1 MIHPMQKDIYKS
13 DYDYEIPDELI
24 ARYPLKNRTDSKLLS
39 CNKSFNIHDFS
50 SIPSLLKKDDLIV
63 FNETKVFKARLIL
76 HKESGSTAEIFVNKI
91 ISKYEAECLTKGL
104 NLKKKVQILKTGTF
118 PIKIDIYKKQ
128 NNSVL
133 IKFNQEIKNLCES
146 IGKIPIPPYLNR
158 EEEEIDKK
166 RYQTVFA
173 KESKNESAAAPTA
186 SLHFDDNLYE
196 KIKTDFDTCV
206 INLSVGLGT
215 FKPLSDEPINNLSK
229 LHEENFQISK
239 NTSEIINDH
248 IKNKKRVV
256 AIGTTTLR
264 ALESAWDSDSQSILH
279 GNQSTDIFIKE
290 GFRFNVVNTLVTNF
304 HLPQSS
310 LLILVSA
317 FAGKELIFSAYK
329 YAIEKKLRFF
339 SYGDAMII
347 ER

>member
-1 MIHPMQKDIYKS
+1 MQKDIYKS

-50 SIPSLLKKDDLIV
+50 SLPSLLKKDDLIV

-76 HKESGSTAEIFVNKI
+76 FKESGSVAEIFVNKI
-91 ISKYEAECLTKGL
+91 ISKYEAECLTKGI
-104 NLKKKVQILKTGTF
+104 NLKKKVQILKTSTF
-118 PIKIDIYKKQ
+118 PIKINIYDRRK
-128 NNSVL
+128 NSVL

-146 IGKIPIPPYLNR
+146 IGKVPIPPYLNR

-186 SLHFDDNLYE
+186 SLHFDDNLY
-196 KIKTDFDTCV
+196 KNIKTDFDTCV

-215 FKPLSDEPINNLSK
+215 FKPLSDEPINNSSK
-229 LHEENFQISK
+229 LHEENFYISK
-239 NTSEIINDH
+239 NTSEKINNH

-264 ALESAWDSDSQSILH
+264 ALESAWDSDNQIMLP

-290 GFRFNVVNTLVTNF
+290 GFKFNVVNALVTNF

-310 LLILVSA
+310 LLMLVSA

>member
-1 MIHPMQKDIYKS
+1 MQKDIYKS

-118 PIKIDIYKKQ
+118 PIKINIYKKQ

-229 LHEENFQISK
+229 LHEENFYISK

-329 YAIEKKLRFF
+329 YAIGKKLRFF

>member
-1 MIHPMQKDIYKS
+1 MQKDIYKS

-50 SIPSLLKKDDLIV
+50 SLPSLLKKDDLIV

-76 HKESGSTAEIFVNKI
+76 YKESGSVAEIFVNKI
-91 ISKYEAECLTKGL
+91 ISKYEAECLTKGI
-104 NLKKKVQILKTGTF
+104 NLKKKVQILKTSTF
-118 PIKIDIYKKQ
+118 PIKINIYDKQ
-128 NNSVL
+128 KNSVL

-146 IGKIPIPPYLNR
+146 IGKVPIPPYLNR

-186 SLHFDDNLYE
+186 SLHFDDNLY
-196 KIKTDFDTCV
+196 KNIKTDFDTCV

-215 FKPLSDEPINNLSK
+215 FKPLSDQPINNSSK
-229 LHEENFQISK
+229 LHEENFYISK
-239 NTSEIINDH
+239 NTSEKINNH

-256 AIGTTTLR
+256 AVGTTTLR
-264 ALESAWDSDSQSILH
+264 ALESAWDSDNQTILS

-290 GFRFNVVNTLVTNF
+290 GFKFNVVNALVTNF

-310 LLILVSA
+310 LLMLVSA
-317 FAGKELIFSAYK
+317 FAGKEFIFSAYK

>member
-196 KIKTDFDTCV
+196 KIKTNFDTCV

-264 ALESAWDSDSQSILH
+264 ALESAWDSDSQSILY

>member
-264 ALESAWDSDSQSILH
+264 ALESAWDSDSQSILY

>member
-1 MIHPMQKDIYKS
+1 MQKDIYKS

-229 LHEENFQISK
+229 LHEENFYISK

-264 ALESAWDSDSQSILH
+264 ALEAAWDSDSQSILH

>member
-50 SIPSLLKKDDLIV
+50 SLPSLLKKDDLIV

-76 HKESGSTAEIFVNKI
+76 FKESGSVAEIFVNKI
-91 ISKYEAECLTKGL
+91 ISKYEAECLTKGI
-104 NLKKKVQILKTGTF
+104 NLKKKIQILKTSTF
-118 PIKIDIYKKQ
+118 PIKINIYDKRK
-128 NNSVL
+128 NSVL

-146 IGKIPIPPYLNR
+146 IGKVPIPPYLNR

-186 SLHFDDNLYE
+186 SLHFDDNLY
-196 KIKTDFDTCV
+196 KNIKTDFDTCV

-215 FKPLSDEPINNLSK
+215 FKPLSDEPINNSSK
-229 LHEENFQISK
+229 LHEENFYISK
-239 NTSEIINDH
+239 NTSEKINNH

-264 ALESAWDSDSQSILH
+264 ALESAWDSDNQIMLP

-290 GFRFNVVNTLVTNF
+290 GFKFNVVNALVTNF

-310 LLILVSA
+310 LLMLVSA

>member
-1 MIHPMQKDIYKS
+1 MQKDIYKS

-196 KIKTDFDTCV
+196 KIKTNFDTCV

-229 LHEENFQISK
+229 LHEENFYISK

>member
-1 MIHPMQKDIYKS
+1 MQKDIYKS
-13 DYDYEIPDELI
+13 DYHYEIPDKLI
-24 ARYPLKNRTDSKLLS
+24 ARYPLKKRTDSKLLS

-50 SIPSLLKKDDLIV
+50 SLPSLLKKDDLIV

-76 HKESGSTAEIFVNKI
+76 QKESGSKAEIFVNKI
-91 ISKYEAECLTKGL
+91 ISKFEAECLTKGL
-104 NLKKKVQILKTGTF
+104 NLKKKVQILKSSTF
-118 PIKIDIYKKQ
+118 PIKITIYKKQ

-146 IGKIPIPPYLNR
+146 IGKVPIPPYLDR

-166 RYQTVFA
+166 RYQSVFA

-229 LHEENFQISK
+229 LHEENFYISK

-264 ALESAWDSDSQSILH
+264 ALESAWDSDSQIILH

-290 GFRFNVVNTLVTNF
+290 GFKFNVANVLITNF

-310 LLILVSA
+310 LLMLVSA

>member
-1 MIHPMQKDIYKS
+1 MQKDIYKS

-264 ALESAWDSDSQSILH
+264 ALESAWDSDSQSILY

>member
-50 SIPSLLKKDDLIV
+50 SLPSLLKKDDLIV

-76 HKESGSTAEIFVNKI
+76 FKESGSVAEIFVNKI
-91 ISKYEAECLTKGL
+91 ISKYEAECLTKGI
-104 NLKKKVQILKTGTF
+104 NLKKKVQILKTSTF
-118 PIKIDIYKKQ
+118 PIKINIYDRRK
-128 NNSVL
+128 NSVL

-146 IGKIPIPPYLNR
+146 IGKVPIPPYLNR

-186 SLHFDDNLYE
+186 SLHFDDNLY
-196 KIKTDFDTCV
+196 KNIKTDFDTCV

-215 FKPLSDEPINNLSK
+215 FKPLSDEPINNSSK
-229 LHEENFQISK
+229 LHEENFYISK
-239 NTSEIINDH
+239 NTSEKINNH

-264 ALESAWDSDSQSILH
+264 ALESAWDSDNQIMLP

-290 GFRFNVVNTLVTNF
+290 GFKFNVVNALVTNF

-310 LLILVSA
+310 LLMLVSA
-317 FAGKELIFSAYK
+317 FAGKEFIFSAYK

>member
-1 MIHPMQKDIYKS
+1 MQKDIYKS

-50 SIPSLLKKDDLIV
+50 SLPSLLKKDDLIV

-76 HKESGSTAEIFVNKI
+76 FKESGSVAEIFVNKI
-91 ISKYEAECLTKGL
+91 ISKYEAECLTKGI
-104 NLKKKVQILKTGTF
+104 NLKKKIQILKTSTF
-118 PIKIDIYKKQ
+118 PIKINIYDKRK
-128 NNSVL
+128 NSVL

-146 IGKIPIPPYLNR
+146 IGKVPIPPYLNR

-186 SLHFDDNLYE
+186 SLHFDDNLY
-196 KIKTDFDTCV
+196 KNIKTDFDTCV

-215 FKPLSDEPINNLSK
+215 FKPLSDKPINNSSK
-229 LHEENFQISK
+229 LHEENFYISK
-239 NTSEIINDH
+239 NTSEKINNH

-264 ALESAWDSDSQSILH
+264 ALESAWDSDNQIMLP

-290 GFRFNVVNTLVTNF
+290 GFKFNVVNALVTNF

-310 LLILVSA
+310 LLMLVSA

>member
-1 MIHPMQKDIYKS
+1 MQKDIYKS

-50 SIPSLLKKDDLIV
+50 SLPSLLKKDDLIV

-76 HKESGSTAEIFVNKI
+76 FKESGSVAEIFVNKI
-91 ISKYEAECLTKGL
+91 ISKYEAECLTKGI
-104 NLKKKVQILKTGTF
+104 NLKKKIQILKTSTF
-118 PIKIDIYKKQ
+118 PIKINIYDKRK
-128 NNSVL
+128 NSVL

-146 IGKIPIPPYLNR
+146 IGKVPIPPYLNR

-186 SLHFDDNLYE
+186 SLHFDDNLY
-196 KIKTDFDTCV
+196 KNIKTDFDTCV

-215 FKPLSDEPINNLSK
+215 FKPLSDEPINNSSK
-229 LHEENFQISK
+229 LHEENFYISK
-239 NTSEIINDH
+239 NTSEKINNH
-248 IKNKKRVV
+248 IKNNKRVV
-256 AIGTTTLR
+256 AVGTTTLR
-264 ALESAWDSDSQSILH
+264 ALESAWDSDNQIMLP

-290 GFRFNVVNTLVTNF
+290 GFKFNVVNALVTNF

-310 LLILVSA
+310 LLMLVSA
-317 FAGKELIFSAYK
+317 FAGKEFIFSAYK

>member
-1 MIHPMQKDIYKS
+1 MQKDIYKS

-50 SIPSLLKKDDLIV
+50 SLPSLLKKDDLIV

-76 HKESGSTAEIFVNKI
+76 FKESGSVAEIFVNKI
-91 ISKYEAECLTKGL
+91 ISKYEAECLTKGI
-104 NLKKKVQILKTGTF
+104 NLKKKVQILKTSTF
-118 PIKIDIYKKQ
+118 PIKINIYDRRK
-128 NNSVL
+128 NSVL

-146 IGKIPIPPYLNR
+146 IGKVPIPPYLNR

-186 SLHFDDNLYE
+186 SLHFDDNLY
-196 KIKTDFDTCV
+196 KNIKTDFDTCV

-215 FKPLSDEPINNLSK
+215 FKPLSDKPINNSSK
-229 LHEENFQISK
+229 LHEENFYISK
-239 NTSEIINDH
+239 NTSEKINNH

-264 ALESAWDSDSQSILH
+264 ALESAWDSDNQIMLP

-290 GFRFNVVNTLVTNF
+290 GFKFNVVNALVTNF

-310 LLILVSA
+310 LLMLVSA

>member
-50 SIPSLLKKDDLIV
+50 SLPSLLKKDDLIV

-76 HKESGSTAEIFVNKI
+76 FKESGSVAEIFVNKI
-91 ISKYEAECLTKGL
+91 ISKYEAECLTKGI
-104 NLKKKVQILKTGTF
+104 NLKKKVQILKTSTF
-118 PIKIDIYKKQ
+118 PIKINIYDRRK
-128 NNSVL
+128 NSVL

-146 IGKIPIPPYLNR
+146 IGKVPIPPYLNR

-186 SLHFDDNLYE
+186 SLHFDDNLY
-196 KIKTDFDTCV
+196 KNIKTDFDTCV

-215 FKPLSDEPINNLSK
+215 FKPLSDEPINNSSK
-229 LHEENFQISK
+229 LHEENFYISK
-239 NTSEIINDH
+239 NTSEKINNH

-264 ALESAWDSDSQSILH
+264 ALESAWDSDNQIMLP

-290 GFRFNVVNTLVTNF
+290 GFKFNVVNALVTNF

-310 LLILVSA
+310 LLMLVSA

>member
-13 DYDYEIPDELI
+13 DYHYEIPDKLI
-24 ARYPLKNRTDSKLLS
+24 ARYPLKKRTDSKLLS

-50 SIPSLLKKDDLIV
+50 SLPSLLKKDDLIV

-76 HKESGSTAEIFVNKI
+76 QKESGSKAEIFVNKI
-91 ISKYEAECLTKGL
+91 ISKFEAECLTKGL
-104 NLKKKVQILKTGTF
+104 NLKKKVQILKSSTF
-118 PIKIDIYKKQ
+118 PIKITIYEKQ

-146 IGKIPIPPYLNR
+146 IGKVPIPPYLDR

-166 RYQTVFA
+166 RYQSVFA

-229 LHEENFQISK
+229 LHEENFYISK

-264 ALESAWDSDSQSILH
+264 ALESAWDSDSQIILH

-290 GFRFNVVNTLVTNF
+290 GFKFNVANALITNF

-310 LLILVSA
+310 LLMLVSA

>member
-196 KIKTDFDTCV
+196 KIKTNFDTCV

-229 LHEENFQISK
+229 LHEENFYISK

-264 ALESAWDSDSQSILH
+264 ALESAWDSDSQSILY

-317 FAGKELIFSAYK
+317 FAGKDLIFSAYK

>member
-1 MIHPMQKDIYKS
+1 MQKDIYKS
-13 DYDYEIPDELI
+13 DYHYEIPDKLI
-24 ARYPLKNRTDSKLLS
+24 ARYPLKKRTDSKLLS

-50 SIPSLLKKDDLIV
+50 SLPSLLKKDDLIV

-76 HKESGSTAEIFVNKI
+76 QKESGSKAEIFVNKI
-91 ISKYEAECLTKGL
+91 ISKFEAECLTKGL
-104 NLKKKVQILKTGTF
+104 NLKKKVQILKSSTF
-118 PIKIDIYKKQ
+118 PIKITIYKKQ

-146 IGKIPIPPYLNR
+146 IGKVPIPPYLDR

-166 RYQTVFA
+166 RYQSVFA

-229 LHEENFQISK
+229 LHEENFYISK

-264 ALESAWDSDSQSILH
+264 ALESAWDSDSQIILH

-290 GFRFNVVNTLVTNF
+290 GFKFNVANALITNF

-310 LLILVSA
+310 LLMLVSA

>member
-24 ARYPLKNRTDSKLLS
+24 ARYPLKNRIDSKLLS

-50 SIPSLLKKDDLIV
+50 SLPSLLKKDDLVV

-104 NLKKKVQILKTGTF
+104 NLKKKVQILKTSTF
-118 PIKIDIYKKQ
+118 PIKINIYDKR

-133 IKFNQEIKNLCES
+133 IKFNQEIKNLCENV
-146 IGKIPIPPYLNR
+146 GKVPIPPYLNR
-158 EEEEIDKK
+158 EEEEIDKT

-173 KESKNESAAAPTA
+173 KESKNASAAAPTA

-196 KIKTDFDTCV
+196 KIKSDFNTCV
-206 INLSVGLGT
+206 IDLSVGLGT
-215 FKPLSDEPINNLSK
+215 FKPLPDEPINNSSK
-229 LHEENFQISK
+229 LHEENFYISK
-239 NTSEIINDH
+239 NTAEIINNH

-264 ALESAWDSDSQSILH
+264 ALESAWDSDSQIILP

-290 GFRFNVVNTLVTNF
+290 GFKFNVVSALVTNF

-310 LLILVSA
+310 LLMLVSA

>member
-229 LHEENFQISK
+229 LHEENFYISK

-264 ALESAWDSDSQSILH
+264 ALESAWDSDSQSILY

>member
-1 MIHPMQKDIYKS
+1 MQKDIYKS

-50 SIPSLLKKDDLIV
+50 SLPSLLKKDDLIV

-76 HKESGSTAEIFVNKI
+76 YKESGSVAEIFVNKI
-91 ISKYEAECLTKGL
+91 ISKYEAECLTKGI
-104 NLKKKVQILKTGTF
+104 NLKKKIQILKTSTF
-118 PIKIDIYKKQ
+118 PIKINIYDRRK
-128 NNSVL
+128 NSVL

-146 IGKIPIPPYLNR
+146 IGKVPIPPYLNR

-186 SLHFDDNLYE
+186 SLHFDDNLY
-196 KIKTDFDTCV
+196 KNIKTDFDTCV

-215 FKPLSDEPINNLSK
+215 FKPLSDQPINNSSK
-229 LHEENFQISK
+229 LHEENFYISK
-239 NTSEIINDH
+239 NTSEKINNH

-256 AIGTTTLR
+256 AVGTTTLR
-264 ALESAWDSDSQSILH
+264 ALESAWDSDNQIMLP

-290 GFRFNVVNTLVTNF
+290 GFKFNVVNALVTNF

-310 LLILVSA
+310 LLMLVSA
-317 FAGKELIFSAYK
+317 FAGKEFIFSAYK

>member
-1 MIHPMQKDIYKS
+1 MCIRDSSLTLQK
-13 DYDYEIPDELI
+13 
-24 ARYPLKNRTDSKLLS
+24 
-39 CNKSFNIHDFS
+39 
-50 SIPSLLKKDDLIV
+50 
-63 FNETKVFKARLIL
+63 
-76 HKESGSTAEIFVNKI
+76 
-91 ISKYEAECLTKGL
+91 
-104 NLKKKVQILKTGTF
+104 
-118 PIKIDIYKKQ
+118 

-133 IKFNQEIKNLCES
+133 IKFNQEIKNLCENV
-146 IGKIPIPPYLNR
+146 GKVPIPPYLNR
-158 EEEEIDKK
+158 EEEEIDKT

-173 KESKNESAAAPTA
+173 KESKNASAAAPTA

-196 KIKTDFDTCV
+196 KIKSDFNTCV
-206 INLSVGLGT
+206 IDLSVGLGT
-215 FKPLSDEPINNLSK
+215 FKPLPDEPINNSSK
-229 LHEENFQISK
+229 LHEENFYISK
-239 NTSEIINDH
+239 NTAEIINNH

-264 ALESAWDSDSQSILH
+264 ALESAWDSDSQIILS

-290 GFRFNVVNTLVTNF
+290 GFKFNVVNALVTNF

-310 LLILVSA
+310 LLMLVSA

>member
-1 MIHPMQKDIYKS
+1 MQKDIYKS
-13 DYDYEIPDELI
+13 DYHYEIPDKLI
-24 ARYPLKNRTDSKLLS
+24 ARYPLKKRTDSKLLS

-50 SIPSLLKKDDLIV
+50 SLPSLLKKDDLIV

-76 HKESGSTAEIFVNKI
+76 QKESGSKAEIFVNKI
-91 ISKYEAECLTKGL
+91 ISKFEAECLTKGL
-104 NLKKKVQILKTGTF
+104 NLKKKVQILKSSTF
-118 PIKIDIYKKQ
+118 PIKITIYEKQ

-146 IGKIPIPPYLNR
+146 IGKVPIPPYLDR

-166 RYQTVFA
+166 RYQSVFA

-229 LHEENFQISK
+229 LHEENFYISK

-264 ALESAWDSDSQSILH
+264 ALESAWDSDSQIILH

-290 GFRFNVVNTLVTNF
+290 GFKFNVANALITNF

-310 LLILVSA
+310 LLMLVSA

>member
-50 SIPSLLKKDDLIV
+50 SLPSLLKKDDLIV

-76 HKESGSTAEIFVNKI
+76 FKESGSVAEIFVNKI
-91 ISKYEAECLTKGL
+91 ISKYEAECLTKGI
-104 NLKKKVQILKTGTF
+104 NLKKKIQILKTSTF
-118 PIKIDIYKKQ
+118 PIKINIYDKRK
-128 NNSVL
+128 NSVL

-146 IGKIPIPPYLNR
+146 IGKVPIPPYLNR

-186 SLHFDDNLYE
+186 SLHFDDNLY
-196 KIKTDFDTCV
+196 KNIKTDFDTCV

-215 FKPLSDEPINNLSK
+215 FKPLSDEPINNSSK
-229 LHEENFQISK
+229 LHEENFYISK
-239 NTSEIINDH
+239 NTSEKINNH

-256 AIGTTTLR
+256 AVGTTTLR
-264 ALESAWDSDSQSILH
+264 ALESAWDSDNQIILP

-290 GFRFNVVNTLVTNF
+290 GFKFNVVNALVTNF

-310 LLILVSA
+310 LLMLVSA
-317 FAGKELIFSAYK
+317 FAGKEFIFSAYK

>member
-50 SIPSLLKKDDLIV
+50 SLPSLLKKDDLIV

-76 HKESGSTAEIFVNKI
+76 FKESGSVAEIFVNKI
-91 ISKYEAECLTKGL
+91 ISKYEAECLTKGI
-104 NLKKKVQILKTGTF
+104 NLKKKIQILKTSTF
-118 PIKIDIYKKQ
+118 PIKINIYDKRK
-128 NNSVL
+128 NSVL

-146 IGKIPIPPYLNR
+146 IGKVPIPPYLNR

-186 SLHFDDNLYE
+186 SLHFDDNLY
-196 KIKTDFDTCV
+196 KNIKTDFDTCV

-215 FKPLSDEPINNLSK
+215 FKPLSDEPINNSSK
-229 LHEENFQISK
+229 LHEENFYISK
-239 NTSEIINDH
+239 NTSEKINNH

-256 AIGTTTLR
+256 AVGTTTLR
-264 ALESAWDSDSQSILH
+264 ALESAWDSDNQIMLP

-290 GFRFNVVNTLVTNF
+290 GFKFNVVNALVTNF

-310 LLILVSA
+310 LLMLVSA
-317 FAGKELIFSAYK
+317 FAGKEFIFSAYK

>member
-24 ARYPLKNRTDSKLLS
+24 ARYPLKKRTDSKLLS
-39 CNKSFNIHDFS
+39 YNKSFSIHDFS
-50 SIPSLLKKDDLIV
+50 SLPSLLKKDDLIV

-76 HKESGSTAEIFVNKI
+76 HKESGSLAEIFVNKI

-104 NLKKKVQILKTGTF
+104 NLKKKVQILKSSTF
-118 PIKIDIYKKQ
+118 PIKITIYKKQ

-146 IGKIPIPPYLNR
+146 IGKVPIPPYLDR

-166 RYQTVFA
+166 RYQSVFA

-215 FKPLSDEPINNLSK
+215 FKPLSDKPINNLSK
-229 LHEENFQISK
+229 LHEENFYISK

-264 ALESAWDSDSQSILH
+264 ALESAWDSDSQTIMH

-290 GFRFNVVNTLVTNF
+290 GFKFNVANALVTNF

-310 LLILVSA
+310 LLMLVSA
-317 FAGKELIFSAYK
+317 FAGKELIFSAYN

>member
-1 MIHPMQKDIYKS
+1 MQKDIYKS